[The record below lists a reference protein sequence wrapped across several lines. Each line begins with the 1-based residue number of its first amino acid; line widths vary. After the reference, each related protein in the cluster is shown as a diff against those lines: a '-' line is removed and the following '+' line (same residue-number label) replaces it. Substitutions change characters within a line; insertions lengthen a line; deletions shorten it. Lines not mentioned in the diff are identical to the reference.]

1 MYIYIWV
8 EMVTLIYTEMELD
21 MLINLSVFVNR
32 NWNL

>member
-8 EMVTLIYTEMELD
+8 GMVTLIYTEMELD